1 MGLTRQKKEEIVKDY
16 RKSDTDTG
24 SATVQ
29 IALLTERIKELTEH
43 LNVHK
48 KDFSSQ
54 RGLRKMVGQRR
65 RLLKY
70 VKRRDLTAY
79 KELIQKLGI
88 RGV

>member
-1 MGLTRQKKEEIVKDY
+1 MGLTTEKKAEIIREFGQGKG
-16 RKSDTDTG
+16 DTG
-24 SATVQ
+24 SAPVQ
-29 IALLTERIKELTEH
+29 IALLSERVRELTEH
-43 LNVHK
+43 LGQHK

-70 VKRRDLTAY
+70 VKRHDLATY
-79 KELIQKLGI
+79 RELIEKLQI

>member
-1 MGLTRQKKEEIVKDY
+1 MGLSREKKEEIIRSY
-16 RKSDTDTG
+16 GTTDTDTG
-24 SATVQ
+24 SAGVQ
-29 IALLTERIKELTEH
+29 IALLSARIAELTEH
-43 LNVHK
+43 LAVHK

-70 VKRRDLTAY
+70 LKWQDLTAY
-79 KELIQKLGI
+79 KELIQRLGI

>member
-24 SATVQ
+24 SAMVQ
-29 IALLTERIKELTEH
+29 VALLTERIKELTEH

-70 VKRRDLTAY
+70 VKRRDLTVY

>member
-1 MGLTRQKKEEIVKDY
+1 MGLTRQKKEEIVKSY

-24 SATVQ
+24 SSAVQ
-29 IALLTERIKELTEH
+29 IALLTERIKKLTEH

-48 KDFSSQ
+48 KDFGSQ

-79 KELIQKLGI
+79 KELVQKLGI